1 MNKFLSAILPTIV
14 ALTFGCGKS
23 KTYETA
29 DGKVTVE
36 QKGDTAKYEVTTKE
50 GKATMTAN
58 QKGVAI
64 PDTFPKD
71 VPIPKGAVAR
81 LTMSQG
87 KAEILHL
94 HVSGSVADVA
104 KDYQDKLKGEG
115 WEIVST
121 MNMGEGSMLQAKKG
135 GRQCVAMV
143 VKDDGGSL
151 IQLTVNQE

>member
-1 MNKFLSAILPTIV
+1 MNKILPAILSALAV
-14 ALTFGCGKS
+14 LAFGCGKS
-23 KTYETA
+23 ETYQTP
-29 DGKVTVE
+29 DGKVKVE

-50 GKATMTAN
+50 GKATMTAS
-58 QKGVAI
+58 QTGVAI

-71 VPIPKGAVAR
+71 VPIPRGAVAR
-81 LTMSQG
+81 VTMSQG

-94 HVSGSVADVA
+94 HVPGSFADVA
-104 KDYQDKLKGEG
+104 KDYSDKLKGEG

-135 GRQCVAMV
+135 NRQCAAMV
-143 VKDDGGSL
+143 VKDDAGSL